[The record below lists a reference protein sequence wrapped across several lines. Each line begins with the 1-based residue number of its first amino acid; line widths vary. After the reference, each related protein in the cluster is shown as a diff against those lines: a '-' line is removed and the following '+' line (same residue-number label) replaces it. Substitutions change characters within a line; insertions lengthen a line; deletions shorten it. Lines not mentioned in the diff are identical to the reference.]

1 MPIADEPEPRSADDP
16 SEKDPFEGLVLDE
29 AFVRAATVKE
39 ASGRTR
45 MLAARWKHTPPHDPG
60 GRRSVNDGP
69 KAARRKSGSGAR
81 KGIRRGTGGAGA
93 SWQTWLIV
101 VAVCAIVLFSLKVAA
116 DTMREP
122 SAPVTPQPRPT
133 PTAPADPT
141 APAQD
146 VPKPV

>member
-16 SEKDPFEGLVLDE
+16 SAKDPFEGLVLDE
-29 AFVRAATVKE
+29 DFVRAATLKE

-69 KAARRKSGSGAR
+69 RPAR
-81 KGIRRGTGGAGA
+81 KRRFGRGT

-116 DTMREP
+116 DTLDEQP
-122 SAPVTPQPRPT
+122 SRPVTPQ

-141 APAQD
+141 PVPPAAGD
-146 VPKPV
+146 VPRPV

>member
-1 MPIADEPEPRSADDP
+1 MPIADEPEPRAADEP
-16 SEKDPFEGLVLDE
+16 SGKDPFEGLVLDE
-29 AFVRAATVKE
+29 DFVRAATVKE

-69 KAARRKSGSGAR
+69 KAAKRR
-81 KGIRRGTGGAGA
+81 RRGGP

-101 VAVCAIVLFSLKVAA
+101 LAVVAIVLFSLKVTA
-116 DTMREP
+116 DTVREP
-122 SAPVTPQPRPT
+122 SRPAVPT

-141 APAQD
+141 PGGPGAPTAGD
-146 VPKPV
+146 VPRPV